1 MKHTSPLF
9 FLRQGLGALRILAGL
24 VLFGLLYAS
33 CGEAT
38 VGEGGGGEETTNNE
52 NVNQA
57 TALSNGD
64 VHGPNIDHHCPV
76 VPGPGPGPIVPGPP
90 PVVP

>member
-1 MKHTSPLF
+1 MKHPSPLS
-9 FLRQGLGALRILAGL
+9 FLHQGLGALRILAGL
-24 VLFGLLYAS
+24 ALFGLLYAS

-38 VGEGGGGEETTNNE
+38 VGEGGVGEETTNNE

-64 VHGPNIDHHCPV
+64 VHGPNLHHHCPV